1 MNCRILQVLK
11 REIMTEFA
19 AELQLRIADARR
31 ALRAAQT
38 AGELDAER
46 IYAGELD
53 SLLHLAREN
62 GVEPSP
68 QMPHH
73 PT

>member
-19 AELQLRIADARR
+19 AELHRRINDARQ
-31 ALRAAQT
+31 AFQAAQT
-38 AGELDAER
+38 AGDLDAER

-53 SLLHLAREN
+53 SLLHLAHEN
-62 GVEPSP
+62 GIDVSSDTPR
-68 QMPHH
+68 
-73 PT
+73 